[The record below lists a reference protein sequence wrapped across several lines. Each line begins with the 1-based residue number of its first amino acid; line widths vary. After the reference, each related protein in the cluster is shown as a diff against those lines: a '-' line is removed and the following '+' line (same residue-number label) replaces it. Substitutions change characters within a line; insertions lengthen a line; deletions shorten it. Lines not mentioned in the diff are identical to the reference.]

1 MTVSCSPTGQ
11 CLDEDIR
18 LDFDLVC
25 AELDLAKQAVRTKDT
40 PAARARLRAC
50 RDRVDAILDMRNDAA
65 RSRA

>member
-1 MTVSCSPTGQ
+1 MTLSCNPTDQ
-11 CLDEDIR
+11 SLDEDFR
-18 LDFDLVC
+18 LDFDLAR

-50 RDRVDAILDMRNDAA
+50 RDEVDAILDMRNDAA